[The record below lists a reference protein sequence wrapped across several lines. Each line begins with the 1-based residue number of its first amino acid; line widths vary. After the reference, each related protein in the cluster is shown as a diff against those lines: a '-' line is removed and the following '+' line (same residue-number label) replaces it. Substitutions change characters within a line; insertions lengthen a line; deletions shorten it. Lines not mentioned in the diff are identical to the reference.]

1 MPTYPIIH
9 KETGEQKEVFMS
21 ITEWEKFKEDNSE
34 WIRDWSDPSTAPNF
48 AEIGE
53 WKDRL
58 QKSHPS
64 WNHILQKAKKSGGMR
79 ASGMETL

>member
-9 KETGEQKEVFMS
+9 KETGEQKEVSMS
-21 ITEWEKFKEDNSE
+21 ITEWEKFKEDNPA
-34 WIRDWSDPSTAPNF
+34 WIRDWSDPSTAPNS

>member
-9 KETGEQKEVFMS
+9 KETGEQKEVSMS

-34 WIRDWSDPSTAPNF
+34 WIRDWPQGCASF
-48 AEIGE
+48 GEVGE
-53 WKDRL
+53 WKDQL

-64 WNHILQKAKKSGGMR
+64 WNEVLKKSKKSGGMN
-79 ASGMETL
+79 ASRMETL

>member
-9 KETGEQKEVFMS
+9 KETGEQKEVSMS
-21 ITEWEKFKEDNSE
+21 IAEWEEFKEDNPL
-34 WIRDWSDPSTAPNF
+34 WIRDWSDPSTAPNS

-64 WNHILQKAKKSGGMR
+64 WKHILQKAKKSGGMR